1 MSFFHFFGGLTCCV
15 AESPRFRDENYAT
28 LMRARVGVTRNCRLK
43 DFDPKTW
50 GTATGKHNGA
60 PQRGTT
66 VANKK
71 KLINLKR
78 KQKYRIQF
86 IKYSSQYIQFFFG
99 NDFSSRIL
107 STFCLKILTDSFS
120 IYILP
125 KRNLMFSIFFKNND
139 AV

>member
-1 MSFFHFFGGLTCCV
+1 MTLKLKETYVNCLSFFWRAHLLRGRISKVSGRKLC
-15 AESPRFRDENYAT
+15 YANA
-28 LMRARVGVTRNCRLK
+28 RARVGVTRNCRLK
-43 DFDPKTW
+43 DFDPKTR

-86 IKYSSQYIQFFFG
+86 IKYSCQYIQFFLV

-120 IYILP
+120 IYIT
-125 KRNLMFSIFFKNND
+125 KKEI
-139 AV
+139 